1 MSRPTAR
8 GAVILTCEYPPFP
21 GGIGTVAGR
30 LADEVRAGGKPLTV
44 IAPDYPDLPAPGA
57 EPDVRRILRHHKIS
71 PKAALRSLGM
81 LVGAPRDRIVFAAD
95 IRTVMLAYVFH
106 KLTGRPYRVMIHGS
120 EVTKFTR
127 PSLARSLVRA
137 SYLSAET
144 LCSNSA
150 ATLALFVESF
160 GAAPRGQVD
169 YLGVE
174 AEWFEPIDG
183 PFDDPR
189 LAAQPAGA
197 RVVSTVGR
205 VEARKGQLRSV
216 EVIAAAQAQAPD
228 EAFVYVIAGRAE
240 SDAYVAE
247 IEARAR
253 ALNVSVLVTG
263 RLSNDDLRRLY
274 ARSLVQILCAQ
285 PLDGKVE
292 GFGLVLLEAAAQR
305 CPTIATRTGG
315 IPEVLGET
323 GGYLYEPSDIAG
335 MGGRLA
341 ELAGDG
347 GQRAVAGLA
356 ARNRASEFTWK
367 RFARGVFPE
376 LLAEGH
382 DRP

>member
-1 MSRPTAR
+1 MSRSAAR

-30 LADEVRAGGKPLTV
+30 LADEVRAGGKSLTV
-44 IAPDYPDLPAPGA
+44 IAPDYPDLPPPGA

-71 PKAALRSLGM
+71 PKAALRSLAM
-81 LVGAPRDRIVFAAD
+81 LVGASRDRIIFAAD
-95 IRTVMLAYVFH
+95 IRTVVLAYVFH

-120 EVTKFTR
+120 EVTKFTG

-160 GAAPRGQVD
+160 GAAPQGQVD

-174 AEWFEPIDG
+174 AEWFEPLDG

-189 LAAQPAGA
+189 LAALPAQT

-205 VEARKGQLRSV
+205 VEPRKGQLQAV
-216 EVIAAAQAQAPD
+216 EVIAAAQAQELD

-240 SDAYVAE
+240 SDTYVAE

-315 IPEVLGET
+315 IPEVLGDT
-323 GGYLYEPSDIAG
+323 GGYLFEPSDVGG
-335 MGGRLA
+335 MGAKLA
-341 ELAGDG
+341 ELAADGD
-347 GQRAVAGLA
+347 QRGAAGLA
-356 ARNRASEFTWK
+356 ARSRASEFTWR

-376 LLAEGH
+376 LFTE
-382 DRP
+382 D